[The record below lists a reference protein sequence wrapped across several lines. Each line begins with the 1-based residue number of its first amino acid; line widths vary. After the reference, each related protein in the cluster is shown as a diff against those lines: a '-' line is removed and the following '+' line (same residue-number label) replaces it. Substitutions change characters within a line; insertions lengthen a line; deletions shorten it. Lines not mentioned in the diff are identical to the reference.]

1 MKVAPADL
9 HRVLAGRRRP
19 QGVLLH
25 GEDTALAAQLREAIV
40 TAVAGD
46 AAEAEMRVTRLTGA
60 QCRADPAA
68 VDSAL
73 RARGFFPGDVV
84 VVVTEATDGLAE
96 MLAGAARGAAGAE
109 ALLVVVAGLLTAK
122 SALRK
127 VFEADPAL
135 AAVPCALAAPSREDM
150 LAALAGQGVT
160 QVVPEAADE
169 LARVAADLDGLARAQ
184 LVAKLALWQHG
195 AAGPLD
201 LEAVTACAAP
211 AGAADA
217 DAVLL
222 ALLARDAVALQ
233 RAVGRALGPGG
244 DGVGLVIALGRF
256 ARQVLE
262 ARVVMDDRGGP
273 AKAALGRVFPP
284 LPWPLQEPVAG
295 QLERWRRADLERLVR
310 TLQDLDATLRGGGKE
325 PPAALVT
332 RALLR
337 VVLSGAR

>member
-1 MKVAPADL
+1 MKVTAAELPRL
-9 HRVLAGRRRP
+9 LAGQRRP
-19 QGVLLH
+19 QAVLLH
-25 GEDTALAAQLREAIV
+25 GEDTALAAQLRETIV
-40 TAVAGD
+40 TAVAGA
-46 AAEAEMRVTRLTGA
+46 AAEAEMRVTRLTGP

-68 VDSAL
+68 LDSAL
-73 RARGFFPGDVV
+73 RARGFFPGDVA

-96 MLAGAARGAAGAE
+96 MLVGAARDAARPD

-127 VFEADPAL
+127 AFEAGSAF
-135 AAVPCALAAPSREDM
+135 AAVPCALAAPSREEM

-160 QVVPEAADE
+160 AVMPEAAEE

-201 LEAVTACAAP
+201 LDAVAACAP
-211 AGAADA
+211 PPGSADA

-222 ALLARDAVALQ
+222 AVLARDAVALH
-233 RAVGRALGPGG
+233 RALARALGPGG
-244 DGVGLVIALGRF
+244 DGVGVVIALGRF

-262 ARVVMDDRGGP
+262 ARVALDDRGGP

-284 LPWPLQEPVAG
+284 MPWPLQEPVAA
-295 QLERWRRADLERLVR
+295 LLVNWRRADLERLVR
-310 TLQDLDATLRGGGKE
+310 VLCDLDASLRSGGRE
-325 PPAALVT
+325 PPSALVA

-337 VVLSGAR
+337 LVLTGAR